1 LPQYTNRLQ
10 IVTGNHSYQLHP
22 AAFDAWA
29 EPLRDNFLRVLADNL
44 STLLVTDRVMVFP
57 WKGPMAIE
65 YQVVVDV
72 THFLGEVGGETS
84 LVALWSILGKN
95 GQEVLLSQKSSVREP
110 TGAQGYEAL
119 VAAMSHSLAALSR
132 DIAAAIT
139 TLAQQAAN
147 R

>member
-1 LPQYTNRLQ
+1 MGRT
-10 IVTGNHSYQLHP
+10 TAGNV
-22 AAFDAWA
+22 
-29 EPLRDNFLRVLADNL
+29 LRVLTDNL
-44 STLLVTDRVMVFP
+44 STLLTTDRVMIFP
-57 WKGPMAIE
+57 WKGPMVLE

-72 THFLGEVGGETS
+72 THFLGEIGGETS

-132 DIAAAIT
+132 DIATAIT
-139 TLAQQAAN
+139 TLAHQAAH